1 MDRII
6 GKWWYALLLVSSW
19 MYAGMNLRVVD
30 TRGALLEQVATG
42 QPFNVEVIVTDISVF
57 NKYPVV
63 AGLDQF
69 TVKNSGMRITTI
81 NGQTTAQY
89 MYEVRIDTPGTYVL
103 GPAQLEVRGN
113 TFASN
118 KVTIRVADET
128 IIRPTSTSNS
138 AKTSAKQEPAFVR
151 FTTDKQQVVEGERIG
166 CRLRFYFTDSRL
178 SLKQLIMQ
186 DNKQIS
192 RTAMRGPFTGTEVIN
207 GTTYNYAEWDWD
219 SYIKQAGRHVLPAY
233 GIDYERESED
243 RSSAWGGFSRFFGRQ
258 IEQKR
263 IYSNAVS
270 MQVDPLPNKKGIQ
283 GIGSFSYL
291 EISAQPSVAKQ
302 GEGIII
308 NLELAGDGNMHEV
321 TIPQLVG
328 VPKELR
334 CYESKQSIEEP
345 EEKGDLYKKRFEFVV
360 QGLKT
365 GSWELPAQAFTY
377 YDVNDRTT
385 RTLKTAPLTI
395 TIMPGIVKAS
405 AQSDD
410 SNSSADKK
418 MIAPL
423 DEKGS
428 AQANSSGWQLSWGM
442 IWFLALLPIALLVLR
457 GMMIHFRRRVKVP
470 YELIREKYAFSHAR
484 KQFEKL
490 RAQRDARRLYA
501 LFVEL
506 IANKCKTSLAGVTT
520 PFIAMQLKQKGLAD
534 DTIEQW
540 NLFFKTITERAYGS
554 HEAQQDEELFKQ
566 AERWLNE
573 LQKIL

>member
-1 MDRII
+1 MDKII
-6 GKWWYALLLVSSW
+6 GKWWCALLVISSW

-42 QPFNVEVIVTDISVF
+42 QPFNVEVIITDISVF

-63 AGLDQF
+63 VGLDQF
-69 TVKNSGMRITTI
+69 TVKNSGMRITTV

-89 MYEVRIDTPGTYVL
+89 TYEVRIDTPGNYIL
-103 GPAQLEVRGN
+103 GPAHLELRGN
-113 TFASN
+113 TYSSN
-118 KVTIRVADET
+118 KVSIRVADET
-128 IIRPTSTSNS
+128 IIRPSSTSV
-138 AKTSAKQEPAFVR
+138 KTHGKQEPAFVR
-151 FTTDKQQVVEGERIG
+151 FTTNKQHVVEGERIG

-178 SLKQLIMQ
+178 ALKQLIMQ
-186 DNKQIS
+186 DNKQIT
-192 RTAMRGPFTGTEVIN
+192 RTTMRGPFTGNEDIN
-207 GTTYNYAEWDWD
+207 GTTYNYAEWEWD
-219 SYIKQAGRHVLPAY
+219 SYIKEAGRHVLPAY
-233 GIDYERESED
+233 GVDYERESED
-243 RSSAWGGFSRFFGRQ
+243 RGSAWGGFSRFFGRQ

-270 MQVDPLPNKKGIQ
+270 VQVDPLPAKKGIQ
-283 GIGSFSYL
+283 GVGSFSYL

-308 NLELAGDGNMHEV
+308 SLELAGDGNMHEV
-321 TIPQLVG
+321 SIPQLVG

-334 CYESKQSIEEP
+334 CYESKQAIEEP
-345 EEKGDLYKKRFEFVV
+345 EEEGDLYKKRFEFVV

-365 GSWELPAQAFTY
+365 GSWELPAQTFTY
-377 YDVNDRTT
+377 YDVNDRAT

-395 TIMPGIVKAS
+395 TIMPGIVKAP

-410 SNSSADKK
+410 SQCGPDKK
-418 MIAPL
+418 IIAPL
-423 DEKGS
+423 DEHGK
-428 AQANSSGWQLSWGM
+428 AQAQSSGWQLSWGM
-442 IWFLALLPIALLVLR
+442 IWFLAVLPIALLVLR

-490 RAQRDARRLYA
+490 RAQSDASRLYA

-506 IANKCKTSLAGVTT
+506 IANKCKISLGAVTA
-520 PFIAMQLKQKGLAD
+520 PFIAMQLKQKGIAD
-534 DTIEQW
+534 DTVEQW
-540 NLFFKTITERAYGS
+540 NLFFKTITERAYGAD
-554 HEAQQDEELFKQ
+554 ETQQDEELFKQ

-573 LQKIL
+573 LQKTL